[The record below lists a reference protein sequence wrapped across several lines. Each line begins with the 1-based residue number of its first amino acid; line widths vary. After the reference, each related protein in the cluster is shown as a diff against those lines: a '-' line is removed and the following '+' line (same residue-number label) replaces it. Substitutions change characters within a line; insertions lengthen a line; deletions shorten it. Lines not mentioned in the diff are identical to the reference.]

1 MLTNAAKVR
10 CICSGLGRKL
20 DSDVLTEEALMKGV
34 SKESFHSRTKQDMG
48 HLELA
53 MVAIHYY
60 A

>member
-20 DSDVLTEEALMKGV
+20 SSDVLTEAALMKEL
-34 SKESFHSRTKQDMG
+34 SKESLHARTKQDMG
-48 HLELA
+48 HLELT